1 MREHHPMRYNRMT
14 EILKMV
20 SRTKSGFDNSV
31 YRKFGESNIDR
42 SKFSINWLQNLSKLS
57 PSFLLK
63 SYFLKSPATVLM
75 VTYFFMVFIVGYIV
89 FALERSNG
97 TCMLY
102 QDVLWIM
109 VVTITNLGYGDFTPS
124 YWISRSIIAFMS
136 VFGIFQTAL
145 IVGVLRPVFS
155 FFRRRT
161 VYNPCDMNYIIPIM
175 GHIGM
180 GHIDIDLVKNSAKW
194 SFGYSFRWKENL
206 RTNGKKSSG

>member
-1 MREHHPMRYNRMT
+1 
-14 EILKMV
+14 
-20 SRTKSGFDNSV
+20 
-31 YRKFGESNIDR
+31 
-42 SKFSINWLQNLSKLS
+42 
-57 PSFLLK
+57 
-63 SYFLKSPATVLM
+63 M

-145 IVGVLRPVFS
+145 IVGVLRTVFFS
-155 FFRRRT
+155 FF
-161 VYNPCDMNYIIPIM
+161 
-175 GHIGM
+175 
-180 GHIDIDLVKNSAKW
+180 LW
-194 SFGYSFRWKENL
+194 
-206 RTNGKKSSG
+206 TNRSHTI